1 MKQKPPKEL
10 CEIYLKLI
18 DWNDQLLS
26 KLLNLVDNPIS
37 SFEGPELKAL
47 YKMFITNKSII
58 GKDEEFSM
66 HVPYRGDPS
75 EREMRS
81 DIRTVIEERNKVEKS
96 EFSEFEIIATK
107 AEQCKRYISL
117 FDELTRDSN
126 IDIVEPLENK
136 LKEKAA
142 PYLIK
147 QYTYE
152 IIDEIHTP
160 TDATRLNQ
168 LYEELAEYVGQ
179 DFTTELKQNLED
191 NETRIKGLN
200 DQDLKKEKI
209 NKGDEFTEKFIL
221 KKTRE
226 QEEIKKFS
234 ESFVQYTQAVMS
246 VIRENDPS
254 ANRTNE
260 EKIGLIASLTA
271 NFIDEHKNQTLSPED
286 VKVGARELA
295 KETLKAAG
303 QKKYPWTYKVRQAF
317 RSMIGNSHVQ
327 QIDNIFD
334 QIIKKD
340 TPNILVKD
348 ANGIILP
355 PKPSPNSTAS
365 RNERAGGGVYDR

>member
-1 MKQKPPKEL
+1 M
-10 CEIYLKLI
+10 
-18 DWNDQLLS
+18 
-26 KLLNLVDNPIS
+26 LNLVDNPIS

-191 NETRIKGLN
+191 NETRIICSCYML
-200 DQDLKKEKI
+200 
-209 NKGDEFTEKFIL
+209 FFI
-221 KKTRE
+221 
-226 QEEIKKFS
+226 
-234 ESFVQYTQAVMS
+234 
-246 VIRENDPS
+246 IRN
-254 ANRTNE
+254 
-260 EKIGLIASLTA
+260 
-271 NFIDEHKNQTLSPED
+271 
-286 VKVGARELA
+286 
-295 KETLKAAG
+295 
-303 QKKYPWTYKVRQAF
+303 
-317 RSMIGNSHVQ
+317 
-327 QIDNIFD
+327 
-334 QIIKKD
+334 
-340 TPNILVKD
+340 
-348 ANGIILP
+348 
-355 PKPSPNSTAS
+355 
-365 RNERAGGGVYDR
+365 